1 MGGYGSGRTGGV
13 PTVEGCGSLILNIN
27 EIMRQVRK
35 ALRIKGLNTVPHDA
49 AVHIPS
55 YVWGWRREE
64 EPAPWAVADLRL
76 EIGTTRGTARLCYDI
91 EHVSGGTGPQSYVVS
106 MVTTPCRFGGRRW
119 WWLCP
124 RTGRKVAKLYLPNGG
139 TRFLSRGRS
148 SYQLAYASQ
157 RENKI
162 DRMHRRAQKIHRKL
176 GGERTS
182 AFEPFPAKPPRM
194 WTTTYS
200 RLCHEL
206 SEIEFT
212 LNSLIDDAID
222 RRGARLAQRDA
233 ARLNRRMQRWSDT
246 ERRPRAQKVLAAG
259 NFRVGSID

>member
-27 EIMRQVRK
+27 AIMREVRH

-64 EPAPWAVADLRL
+64 EPSPWAVADLRL

-119 WWLCP
+119 WGEKQCSAL
-124 RTGRKVAKLYLPNGG
+124 K
-139 TRFLSRGRS
+139 S
-148 SYQLAYASQ
+148 LA
-157 RENKI
+157 
-162 DRMHRRAQKIHRKL
+162 
-176 GGERTS
+176 
-182 AFEPFPAKPPRM
+182 
-194 WTTTYS
+194 
-200 RLCHEL
+200 
-206 SEIEFT
+206 
-212 LNSLIDDAID
+212 
-222 RRGARLAQRDA
+222 
-233 ARLNRRMQRWSDT
+233 
-246 ERRPRAQKVLAAG
+246 
-259 NFRVGSID
+259 